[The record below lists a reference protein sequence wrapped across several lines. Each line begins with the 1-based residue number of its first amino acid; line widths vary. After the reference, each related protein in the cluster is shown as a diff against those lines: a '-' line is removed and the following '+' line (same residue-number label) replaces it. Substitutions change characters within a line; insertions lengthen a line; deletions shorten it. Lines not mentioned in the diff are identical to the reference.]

1 MILTSKMAKRIG
13 FAGAAMLLALSAA
26 EAKTTMID
34 GFGTTPESCAFGPDG
49 SIYLS
54 VTNKYDTYGDGYV
67 GKVVDGKI
75 VPVATGLNDPH
86 GIDVWNNEIYIADNR
101 GQVWKATMDG
111 VVTKLAD
118 SGMFPRKITNLNDIE
133 VDPANGDVY
142 VSDSGDW
149 EGGDGAIFRISK
161 DGAITLVLSDDDN
174 TRLVSPN
181 GLKLDGKGGL
191 LIYDWTTAVLSRLN
205 LADKTLT
212 RINGNLGQGDGIA
225 FGPDGTVYLG
235 AYFAGIKGRA
245 EAGAASDG
253 TFISLEKLGA
263 KSVADIAIS
272 DDGKTLCAPDFDGAK
287 LFVLP
292 LDEAR

>member
-1 MILTSKMAKRIG
+1 MQNFSKVLKYAGLG
-13 FAGAAMLLALSAA
+13 FAATLAIAGSAFA
-26 EAKTTMID
+26 ETTIIE

-49 SIYLS
+49 SVYLS
-54 VTNKYDTYGDGYV
+54 VTNVYDKYGDGYV
-67 GKVVDGKI
+67 GKLSGGKI

-86 GIDVWNNEIYIADNR
+86 GIDIYDNEIYIADNR
-101 GQVWKATMDG
+101 GQVWKAAMDG
-111 VVTKLAD
+111 TVSKLAD

-149 EGGDGAIFRISK
+149 EGGGGAIFRITQA
-161 DGAITLVLSDDDN
+161 GAVELVLSDDQN
-174 TRLVSPN
+174 IKLVSPN

-191 LIYDWTTAVLSRLN
+191 LVVDWTTGVLYNLN
-205 LADKTLT
+205 LASRTLA
-212 RINGNLGQGDGIA
+212 RLNSLGQSDGLVLTA
-225 FGPDGTVYLG
+225 DGTVYVG
-235 AYFAGIKGRA
+235 AYFAGIKARA
-245 EAGAASDG
+245 ENGAAADG
-253 TFISLEKLGA
+253 ALLSLEKLGA

-292 LDEAR
+292 LSDVK